1 MADPGEAP
9 PPGAPLLLDQTE
21 AVRAEKILGGDWA
34 TPPPPPPPSSILVS
48 ALTFL
53 NFVNRKQVLLMK

>member
-9 PPGAPLLLDQTE
+9 TGPPLLLDQTE

-34 TPPPPPPPSSILVS
+34 TPPPHPPSSILVL

>member
-9 PPGAPLLLDQTE
+9 TGPPLLLDQTE

-34 TPPPPPPPSSILVS
+34 TPPPPPPSSILVL

>member
-1 MADPGEAP
+1 MADPGEV
-9 PPGAPLLLDQTE
+9 PPGPPLLLDQTE

-34 TPPPPPPPSSILVS
+34 TPPAPPPPSSILVL

>member
-9 PPGAPLLLDQTE
+9 TGPPLLLDQTE

-34 TPPPPPPPSSILVS
+34 TPPPPPSSILVL

>member
-9 PPGAPLLLDQTE
+9 PGPPLLLDQTE
-21 AVRAEKILGGDWA
+21 AVRAEKFWEE
-34 TPPPPPPPSSILVS
+34 TRQPPPPPPPSGILVL